1 MPEAPKVAPRPAAPK
16 PEARKAPVRKPEPK
30 PEAAALTEKTKV
42 KRTGMLPPLI
52 DPNLAFARDA
62 MSHGK
67 IPDALQAYGNLIR
80 KGKLL
85 EDITFDLKE
94 ALYRFPVEVSIWQA
108 LGDAY
113 MRANRLQDALDAYTK
128 AEELLR

>member
-1 MPEAPKVAPRPAAPK
+1 
-16 PEARKAPVRKPEPK
+16 
-30 PEAAALTEKTKV
+30 
-42 KRTGMLPPLI
+42 MLPPLI
-52 DPNLAFARDA
+52 DPTLAAARDA
-62 MSHGK
+62 LEHAK

-80 KGKLL
+80 KGKML
-85 EDITFDLKE
+85 EDVTFDLKE
-94 ALYRFPVEVSIWQA
+94 ALYRFPVEVSIWQV

>member
-1 MPEAPKVAPRPAAPK
+1 MER
-16 PEARKAPVRKPEPK
+16 
-30 PEAAALTEKTKV
+30 V
-42 KRTGMLPPLI
+42 KSSRGGILPPMTDAGL
-52 DPNLAFARDA
+52 DQARELLTHA
-62 MSHGK
+62 K
-67 IPDALQAYGNLIR
+67 IPDALQAYSALIR
-80 KGKLL
+80 KGKML

-94 ALYRFPVEVSIWQA
+94 ALYRFPVEVSIWQT

>member
-1 MPEAPKVAPRPAAPK
+1 V
-16 PEARKAPVRKPEPK
+16 ARKKETRKP
-30 PEAAALTEKTKV
+30 PESTPIPASTPVDTRV
-42 KRTGMLPPLI
+42 RRTGMLPPLV
-52 DPNLAFARDA
+52 DPSLASAREA
-62 MSHGK
+62 LSHGK
-67 IPDALQAYGNLIR
+67 IPDALHAYGNLIR

-85 EDITFDLKE
+85 EDVTFDLKE
-94 ALYRFPVEVSIWQA
+94 ALYRFPVAVSIWQV

>member
-1 MPEAPKVAPRPAAPK
+1 MDVVPPTAPEPK
-16 PEARKAPVRKPEPK
+16 PEPLKLKKEVRKPEPK
-30 PEAAALTEKTKV
+30 PEAAPPLDITKV
-42 KRTGMLPPLI
+42 RRTGMLPPLI
-52 DPNLAFARDA
+52 DPNLALARDS

-67 IPDALQAYGNLIR
+67 IPDALQAYGGLIH

-85 EDITFDLKE
+85 EDVTFDLKE
-94 ALYRFPVEVSIWQA
+94 ALYRFPVEVSIWQT